1 VSATVCVHY
10 EDRDR
15 QVAWQGIGYAPED
28 GFRAFVTTHVA
39 PRARDDAGH
48 QQYTAALRS
57 IASTGFDAAS
67 LEAILAAEEPES
79 RDWAIGEALAEVHL
93 TATHGISWP
102 WNTARDKRNPT
113 ASLPGADLIG
123 LATDAQGPL
132 LALGEVKSSSEDAN
146 PPQVMSG
153 RSGMV
158 HQLDTLASDL
168 RILGQLLQWLFFRC
182 QQTPHESA
190 YRLAMGRLFATGNR
204 ALVLFGVLV
213 RDTPPNERDLDN
225 RGRALADRLQAPT
238 ACHLIALYLP
248 CRIAE
253 LPGLCSGETP

>member
-1 VSATVCVHY
+1 MSATVRVHY

-15 QVAWQGIGYAPED
+15 QVAWRGIAYAPDD
-28 GFRAFVTTHVA
+28 GFRAFVTTRVT
-39 PRARDDAGH
+39 PRVRDDDGH

-57 IASTGFDAAS
+57 VASTGFASDS

-93 TATHGISWP
+93 TDSHGVAWP
-102 WNTARDKRNPT
+102 WNTARDKRNPS
-113 ASLPGADLIG
+113 ASLPGADLVG
-123 LATDAQGPL
+123 FTADALGPV
-132 LALGEVKSSSEDAN
+132 LALGEVKSSSEDAS

-153 RSGMV
+153 RTGMT

-182 QQTPHESA
+182 QQTPHEQVYRSA
-190 YRLAMGRLFATGNR
+190 VERLLASGNR
-204 ALVLFGVLV
+204 AVVLFGVLV
-213 RDTPPNERDLDN
+213 RDTLPNERDLN
-225 RGRALADRLQAPT
+225 GRGRALANLLQAPT

-253 LPGLCSGETP
+253 LPGLCVGETP